1 MLTLNDTIS
10 YAIRGINTERL
21 NAVLENAGQS
31 VLDVGCGNGAYVL
44 KLADQYKI
52 FGVDIQRFESWNAI
66 PHLFSISDASR
77 LQFEDNSFDTIL
89 SFETLEH
96 LSEPRNALREYY
108 RICRKNLILTVP
120 NCDITPGM
128 RQSLMLYYHWID
140 RTHVNFF
147 NMETI
152 TEAVKEAGFKI
163 IKYYYIN
170 QISLMP
176 FIAEAFDLS
185 GLLGKV
191 IRKILLNR
199 QQHSYYITCLV
210 VAEKQ

>member
-21 NAVLENAGQS
+21 NAVLENAGLS

-44 KLADQYKI
+44 KLADRYKM
-52 FGVDIQRFESWNAI
+52 FGVDIQHFETWNTM
-66 PHLFSISDASR
+66 PHLFSISDASE
-77 LQFEDNSFDTIL
+77 LKFQDNSFDTVL

-96 LSEPRNALREYY
+96 LAEPKKALKEYY

-120 NCDITPGM
+120 NCDVTLGM
-128 RQSLMLYYHWID
+128 RQSLMIYYHWVD

-147 NMETI
+147 DMETI
-152 TEAVKEAGFKI
+152 TEAVKEAGFKVA
-163 IKYYYIN
+163 KYYYIN
-170 QISLMP
+170 QISLVP
-176 FIAEAFDLS
+176 LLTEAFDLS

-191 IRKILLNR
+191 IRKLLLKR

-210 VAEKQ
+210 VAEK